1 VLSEYQCK
9 LNFFSGHASFSHDP
23 TIQTLHKKV
32 SKLERYRKWGIGLPK
47 EKTKKGFEEVKLK
60 VELLRR
66 EEGGPESFRDE

>member
-1 VLSEYQCK
+1 
-9 LNFFSGHASFSHDP
+9 
-23 TIQTLHKKV
+23 V

-66 EEGGPESFRDE
+66 EEGGPDSFRDE